1 MTIFA
6 TKNMNRTFHYRVS
19 FLNYAAIVV
28 VAACALFALWHRS
41 AGNAVLGVVLMAAVV
56 LMVER
61 IIHTSYVFTD
71 DGMLVVC
78 KGRFSRTRAIRVGDI
93 VSAEIVRAGL
103 LPVRYVL
110 VRYGAGREVSL
121 QPVNDEAFISE
132 IRRRQALVDGME
144 S

>member
-1 MTIFA
+1 
-6 TKNMNRTFHYRVS
+6 MNRTFHYRVS

-28 VAACALFALWHRS
+28 VAACALFAFWHRS
-41 AGNAVLGVVLMAAVV
+41 APNVVLGVGLMAVVV

-78 KGRFSRTRAIRVGDI
+78 KGRFSRTLTI
-93 VSAEIVRAGL
+93 L
-103 LPVRYVL
+103 KYVL
-110 VRYGAGREVSL
+110 VRYGAGREISL

-132 IRRRQALVDGME
+132 VRRRQALVE
-144 S
+144 SVESE

>member
-1 MTIFA
+1 
-6 TKNMNRTFHYRVS
+6 MNRTFHYRVS

-28 VAACALFALWHRS
+28 VAACALFAFWHRS
-41 AGNAVLGVVLMAAVV
+41 APNVVLGVGLMAVMV

-78 KGRFSRTRAIRVGDI
+78 KGRFSRTLTIRVGDI
-93 VSAEIVRAGL
+93 VSARIVRAGL
-103 LPVRYVL
+103 LPVKYVL
-110 VRYGAGREVSL
+110 VRYGAGREISL

-132 IRRRQALVDGME
+132 VRRRQALVE
-144 S
+144 SVESE